1 MTFLTRFKFN
11 HFAKAGRTSP
21 ASAIVSALIL
31 SLGVAGSLFTGL
43 NAQAQAFPN
52 KPIRLVCPF
61 PPGGAVDIASRAI
74 AQELS
79 KNLGQPVTVDNKP
92 GAGGNIG
99 GAEVARAN
107 PDGYTIFMTTSGIQ
121 AINPALY
128 AKMPFDPNKDLT
140 PITALVSLNNVLV
153 LHPSVKANSVAEV
166 IALAKSQPG
175 AINYAS
181 SGSGTS
187 IHMSGEMFKSLTNV
201 NMTHIPYK
209 GSAPA
214 LNDLLGGQVMM
225 MFDNIPSAIPHI
237 KSGKLKALATTG
249 AKRDPL
255 LPDLPTLAE
264 AGVSGYE
271 SGVWFGLAVPANTP
285 RDVVMKLNAE
295 ANKGTKSPEFV
306 KRMTELGYIIMGT
319 SPETMAEM
327 NKAEVQ
333 RWGPI
338 VKASGAKAD

>member
-1 MTFLTRFKFN
+1 MTFLTRLKFN
-11 HFAKAGRTSP
+11 NLATSTQQNRR
-21 ASAIVSALIL
+21 SAIFSAMIL
-31 SLGVAGSLFTGL
+31 SLGLSGTFLAASNV
-43 NAQAQAFPN
+43 QAQAYPN

-99 GAEVARAN
+99 GAEVARAA

-128 AKMPFDPNKDLT
+128 AKMPFDPNKDLM
-140 PITALVSLNNVLV
+140 PVSALVSLNNVLV
-153 LHPSVKANSVAEV
+153 LHPSVKANSVSEV

-187 IHMSGEMFKSLTNV
+187 IHMSGEMFKSLANV

-264 AGVSGYE
+264 AGVAGYE

-306 KRMTELGYIIMGT
+306 KRMTDLGYIIMGT

-338 VKASGAKAD
+338 VRASGAKAD

>member
-1 MTFLTRFKFN
+1 MAFIKLKPSFSWVTSL
-11 HFAKAGRTSP
+11 AVSLGMAGALLSSP
-21 ASAIVSALIL
+21 AAL
-31 SLGVAGSLFTGL
+31 
-43 NAQAQAFPN
+43 AQAFPN
-52 KPIRLVCPF
+52 KPLRLICPF

-79 KNLGQPVTVDNKP
+79 KNLGQPVTVENRP

-99 GAEVARAN
+99 GAEAARAN

-121 AINPALY
+121 AINPVLY
-128 AKMPFDPNKDLT
+128 AKMPFDPSKDLV
-140 PITALVSLNNVLV
+140 PVSALVSLNNVLV
-153 LHPSVKANSVAEV
+153 LHPSVKANSVPEV
-166 IALAKSQPG
+166 IAMARSQPG
-175 AINYAS
+175 TMNYAS

-187 IHMSGEMFKSLTNV
+187 IHMSGEMFKSLTGV
-201 NMTHIPYK
+201 NITHIPYK

-214 LNDLLGGQVMM
+214 MTDLLGGQVMM

-264 AGVSGYE
+264 AGISGYE

-285 RDVVMKLNAE
+285 RDVIMKLNAE
-295 ANKGTKSPEFV
+295 AIKGTRSPEFV
-306 KRMTELGYIIMGT
+306 KRMTELGYNIMGT
-319 SPETMAEM
+319 SPEVMTDMSR
-327 NKAEVQ
+327 AEVQ

-338 VKASGAKAD
+338 VRASGAKAD

>member
-1 MTFLTRFKFN
+1 MAFIKLKPSFSWVTSL
-11 HFAKAGRTSP
+11 AVSVGMAGALLSSP
-21 ASAIVSALIL
+21 AAL
-31 SLGVAGSLFTGL
+31 
-43 NAQAQAFPN
+43 AQAFPN
-52 KPIRLVCPF
+52 KPLRLICPF

-79 KNLGQPVTVDNKP
+79 KNLGQPVTVENRP

-99 GAEVARAN
+99 GAEAARAN

-121 AINPALY
+121 AINPVLY
-128 AKMPFDPNKDLT
+128 AKMPFDPSKDLV
-140 PITALVSLNNVLV
+140 PVSALVSLNNVLV
-153 LHPSVKANSVAEV
+153 LHPSVKANSVPEV
-166 IALAKSQPG
+166 IAMARSQPG
-175 AINYAS
+175 TMNYAS

-187 IHMSGEMFKSLTNV
+187 IHMSGEMFKSLTGV
-201 NMTHIPYK
+201 NITHIPYK

-214 LNDLLGGQVMM
+214 MTDLLGGQVMM

-255 LPDLPTLAE
+255 LPELPTLAE

-285 RDVVMKLNAE
+285 RDVIMKLNAE
-295 ANKGTKSPEFV
+295 AIKGTRSPDFV
-306 KRMTELGYIIMGT
+306 KRMTELGYNIMGT
-319 SPETMAEM
+319 SPEVMTDMSR
-327 NKAEVQ
+327 AEVQ

-338 VKASGAKAD
+338 VRSSGAKAD

>member
-1 MTFLTRFKFN
+1 M
-11 HFAKAGRTSP
+11 AGALLSSP
-21 ASAIVSALIL
+21 AAL
-31 SLGVAGSLFTGL
+31 
-43 NAQAQAFPN
+43 AQAFPN
-52 KPIRLVCPF
+52 KPLRLICPF

-79 KNLGQPVTVDNKP
+79 KNLGQPVTVENRP

-99 GAEVARAN
+99 GAEAARAN

-121 AINPALY
+121 AINPVLY
-128 AKMPFDPNKDLT
+128 AKMPFDPNKDLV
-140 PITALVSLNNVLV
+140 PVSALVSLNNVLV
-153 LHPSVKANSVAEV
+153 LHPSIKANSVPEV
-166 IALAKSQPG
+166 IAMAKSQPG
-175 AINYAS
+175 AMNYAS

-187 IHMSGEMFKSLTNV
+187 IHMSGEMFKSLTGV
-201 NMTHIPYK
+201 NITHIPYK

-214 LNDLLGGQVMM
+214 MTDLLGGQVMM

-255 LPDLPTLAE
+255 LPELPTLAE

-295 ANKGTKSPEFV
+295 AIKGTRSPDFV
-306 KRMTELGYIIMGT
+306 KRMTELGYNIMGT
-319 SPETMAEM
+319 SPEAMLDM
-327 NKAEVQ
+327 SRAEVQ

-338 VKASGAKAD
+338 VRSSGAKAD

>member
-11 HFAKAGRTSP
+11 PIEKTGPSSTP
-21 ASAIVSALIL
+21 SAIIGGLIL
-31 SLGVAGSLFTGL
+31 SLGVAGSLFTSL
-43 NAQAQAFPN
+43 NVQAQAFPN
-52 KPIRLVCPF
+52 RPIRLVCPF

-128 AKMPFDPNKDLT
+128 AKMPFDPNKDLA
-140 PITALVSLNNVLV
+140 PVSALVSLNNVLV
-153 LHPSVKANSVAEV
+153 LHPSVKANSVSEV

-237 KSGKLKALATTG
+237 KSGKLRALATTG

-319 SPETMAEM
+319 SPETMADM

>member
-1 MTFLTRFKFN
+1 M
-11 HFAKAGRTSP
+11 
-21 ASAIVSALIL
+21 AL
-31 SLGVAGSLFTGL
+31 
-43 NAQAQAFPN
+43 AQAFPN
-52 KPIRLVCPF
+52 KPLRLICPF

-79 KNLGQPVTVDNKP
+79 KNLGQPVTVENRP

-99 GAEVARAN
+99 GAEAARAN

-121 AINPALY
+121 AINPVLY
-128 AKMPFDPNKDLT
+128 AKMPFDPSKDLI
-140 PITALVSLNNVLV
+140 PVSALVSLNNVLV
-153 LHPSVKANSVAEV
+153 LHPSIKANSVPEV
-166 IALAKSQPG
+166 IAMARSQPG
-175 AINYAS
+175 AMNYAS

-187 IHMSGEMFKSLTNV
+187 IHMSGEMFKSLTGV
-201 NMTHIPYK
+201 NITHIPYK

-214 LNDLLGGQVMM
+214 MTDLLGGQVMM

-255 LPDLPTLAE
+255 LPELPTLAE

-271 SGVWFGLAVPANTP
+271 SGVWFGLTVPANTP

-295 ANKGTKSPEFV
+295 AIKGTRSPDFV
-306 KRMTELGYIIMGT
+306 KRMTELGYNIMGT
-319 SPETMAEM
+319 SPEVMLDM
-327 NKAEVQ
+327 SRAEVQ

-338 VKASGAKAD
+338 VRSSGAKAD

>member
-1 MTFLTRFKFN
+1 MTSSRFPN
-11 HFAKAGRTSP
+11 AKRRQALNGL
-21 ASAIVSALIL
+21 SALAI
-31 SLGVAGSLFTGL
+31 SLGLTGML
-43 NAQAQAFPN
+43 MTAPAAMAQSFPN

-99 GAEVARAN
+99 GAEVSRAN

-140 PITALVSLNNVLV
+140 PVTALVSLNNVLV
-153 LHPSVKANSVAEV
+153 LHPSVKANSVPEV
-166 IALAKSQPG
+166 IAMAKSQPG
-175 AINYAS
+175 AMNYAS

-201 NMTHIPYK
+201 NITHIPYK

-214 LNDLLGGQVMM
+214 VTDLLGGQVMM

-255 LPDLPTLAE
+255 LPDLPTMAE
-264 AGVSGYE
+264 AGVAGYE
-271 SGVWFGLAVPANTP
+271 SGVWFGLSVPANTP
-285 RDVVMKLNAE
+285 REVIMKLNAE

-306 KRMTELGYIIMGT
+306 KRMTDLGYIIMGT

>member
-1 MTFLTRFKFN
+1 M
-11 HFAKAGRTSP
+11 
-21 ASAIVSALIL
+21 IL
-31 SLGVAGSLFTGL
+31 SLGLSGTFLAASNV
-43 NAQAQAFPN
+43 QAQAYPN

-99 GAEVARAN
+99 GAEVARAA

-128 AKMPFDPNKDLT
+128 AKMPFDPNKDLI
-140 PITALVSLNNVLV
+140 PVSALVSLNNVLV
-153 LHPSVKANSVAEV
+153 LHPSVKANSVSEV

-187 IHMSGEMFKSLTNV
+187 IHMSGEMFKSLANV

-214 LNDLLGGQVMM
+214 MNDLLGGQVMM

-264 AGVSGYE
+264 AGVAGYE

-306 KRMTELGYIIMGT
+306 KRMTDLGYIIMGT

-338 VKASGAKAD
+338 VKSSGARAD

>member
-1 MTFLTRFKFN
+1 MAFIKLKPSFSWVTSL
-11 HFAKAGRTSP
+11 AVSLGMAGALLSSP
-21 ASAIVSALIL
+21 AAL
-31 SLGVAGSLFTGL
+31 
-43 NAQAQAFPN
+43 AQAFPN
-52 KPIRLVCPF
+52 KPLRLICPF

-79 KNLGQPVTVDNKP
+79 KNLGQPVTVENRP

-99 GAEVARAN
+99 GAEAARSN

-121 AINPALY
+121 AINPVLY
-128 AKMPFDPNKDLT
+128 AKMPFDPNKDLV
-140 PITALVSLNNVLV
+140 PVSALVSLNNVLV
-153 LHPSVKANSVAEV
+153 LHPSIKANSVPEV
-166 IALAKSQPG
+166 IAMAKSQPG
-175 AINYAS
+175 AMNYAS

-187 IHMSGEMFKSLTNV
+187 IHMSGEMFKSLTGV
-201 NMTHIPYK
+201 NITHIPYK

-214 LNDLLGGQVMM
+214 MTDLLGGQVMM

-249 AKRDPL
+249 SKRDPL
-255 LPDLPTLAE
+255 LPELPTLAE

-295 ANKGTKSPEFV
+295 AIKGTRSPDFV
-306 KRMTELGYIIMGT
+306 KRMTELGYNIMGT
-319 SPETMAEM
+319 SPEVMLDM
-327 NKAEVQ
+327 SRAEVQ

-338 VKASGAKAD
+338 VRSSGAKAD

>member
-11 HFAKAGRTSP
+11 YLLNSSGPKKPSAFI
-21 ASAIVSALIL
+21 SAIIL
-31 SLGVAGSLFTGL
+31 SLGVGATCLSAV
-43 NAQAQAFPN
+43 NAQAQSYPN

-140 PITALVSLNNVLV
+140 PISALVSLNNVLV
-153 LHPSVKANSVAEV
+153 LHPSIKANSVSDV
-166 IALAKSQPG
+166 IALAKAQPG

-255 LPDLPTLAE
+255 LPDLPTMAE
-264 AGVSGYE
+264 AGVAGYE
-271 SGVWFGLAVPANTP
+271 SGVWFGLSVPANTP
-285 RDVVMKLNAE
+285 RDVIMKLNAE

-306 KRMTELGYIIMGT
+306 KRMTDLGYIIMGT

-338 VKASGAKAD
+338 VRASGAKAD